1 MAPALT
7 TNRNTPSLRPL
18 AIWVAISNVIAYLR
32 AFLSKVRVRG
42 YDHATQPIH
51 REGPPI
57 GDPSCQTLAHMPEAI
72 EIISTVNGCSLS
84 FQVISHDNDET
95 VFLAALNSPQFCGKV
110 EASTFVSGEP
120 TLLFNDMAMH
130 WKGWKGEKVWES
142 IDGSLILK
150 AQADSTGHIRLTV
163 AMEHFLDSLKVTLN
177 VEAGQL
183 ENIAK
188 NSSAVFHVYR

>member
-1 MAPALT
+1 
-7 TNRNTPSLRPL
+7 
-18 AIWVAISNVIAYLR
+18 
-32 AFLSKVRVRG
+32 
-42 YDHATQPIH
+42 
-51 REGPPI
+51 
-57 GDPSCQTLAHMPEAI
+57 MPEAI